1 MAIRFDLIT
10 EINDTDFNRM
20 FDDCID
26 NLNCGSYPWPDTP
39 VADGDNEAKRA
50 YLRAQFQSHLDS
62 ADTGG
67 VLFVCSE
74 DGYALTLSSGFVEG
88 THFLGTMILI
98 GRNQAGSKSYMYSD
112 EYHAA
117 REAFWD
123 EVNYLTWD
131 FQTLGPGTAFF
142 DHIATVYNDTVE
154 NNPEWIRNARFAR
167 DKEGDMRGEIVA
179 SEANTTIIP
188 AHSVQENQLG
198 NSSLKLVVSELIPDD
213 TGADGEFEPED
224 DPERLQWLEGT
235 HPDQQPTANTAE

>member
-10 EINDTDFNRM
+10 EINDADFNRL

-26 NLNCGSYPWPDTP
+26 NLNSGSYPWEDTP

-50 YLRAQFQSHLDS
+50 YLRQQFQSHLDS

-88 THFLGTMILI
+88 THFLGTMLLV
-98 GRNQAGSKSYMYSD
+98 GRNQSGSKSYMYSE
-112 EYHAA
+112 EYHIA

-123 EVNYLTWD
+123 EVNYVTWE
-131 FQTLGPGTAFF
+131 FQTLGAGTAFF
-142 DHIATVYNDTVE
+142 DHVANVYNDTVA
-154 NNPEWIRNARFAR
+154 NNPTWIQNARIAR
-167 DKEGDMRGEIVA
+167 DKDEDIAGEIVA
-179 SEANTTIIP
+179 ESANTDIYP

-198 NSSLKLVVSELIPDD
+198 NSGLKMVVSELIPDD

-224 DPERLQWLEGT
+224 DPERLMWEAGT
-235 HPDQQPTANTAE
+235 HPDQQPTNEEE

>member
-26 NLNCGSYPWPDTP
+26 NLNGGSYPWEDTP
-39 VADGDNEAKRA
+39 VSDGDNEAKRA
-50 YLRAQFQSHLDS
+50 YLRQQFQSHLD
-62 ADTGG
+62 ADVG

-74 DGYALTLSSGFVEG
+74 DGYALTLSSGFVNG
-88 THFLGTMILI
+88 THFLGTMLLI

-142 DHIATVYNDTVE
+142 DHVATVYNDTVT
-154 NNPEWIRNARFAR
+154 NNPEWIQNARFAR
-167 DKEGDMRGEIVA
+167 DKDGDMAGEIVA
-179 SEANTTIIP
+179 GVANADIYP
-188 AHSVQENQLG
+188 AHSLQPNELG
-198 NSSLKLVVSELIPDD
+198 NSGLTMTVSTTLTDD
-213 TGADGEFEPED
+213 TGRDGEFEAED

-235 HPDQQPTANTAE
+235 HPDQQPTANT

>member
-10 EINDTDFNRM
+10 EINDADFNRL

-26 NLNCGSYPWPDTP
+26 NLNSGSYPWEDTP
-39 VADGDNEAKRA
+39 VADGDNEAKRE
-50 YLRAQFQSHLDS
+50 YIRAQFQSHLNS
-62 ADTGG
+62 ADAGG

-88 THFLGTMILI
+88 THFTGTMLLI
-98 GRNQAGSKSYMYSD
+98 GRNQAGSKSFMYSD
-112 EYHAA
+112 EYHVA

-142 DHIATVYNDTVE
+142 DHIATVYNDTVA
-154 NNPEWIRNARFAR
+154 NNPEWIQNARMARAR
-167 DKEGDMRGEIVA
+167 DGDMAGEIA
-179 SEANTTIIP
+179 PGTANTDIYP
-188 AHSVQENQLG
+188 AHSIQENELG
-198 NSSLKLVVSELIPDD
+198 NSGLRLTTSTLIP
-213 TGADGEFEPED
+213 GEEGVDGEFEPED

-235 HPDQQPTANTAE
+235 HPDQQPPEEE

>member
-26 NLNCGSYPWPDTP
+26 NLNGGSYPWEDTP
-39 VADGDNEAKRA
+39 VAQGDNEAKRA
-50 YLRAQFQSHLDS
+50 YLRTQFQSHLD
-62 ADTGG
+62 AEDG

-74 DGYALTLSSGFVEG
+74 DGYALTLSSGFVYG

-98 GRNQAGSKSYMYSD
+98 GRNQAGSKSYMYD
-112 EYHAA
+112 EEYHAA

-123 EVNYLTWD
+123 EVNYVTWE
-131 FQTLGPGTAFF
+131 FQTLGAGTAFF
-142 DHIATVYNDTVE
+142 DHIANVYNDTVA
-154 NNPEWIRNARFAR
+154 NNPEWIQNARMARAR
-167 DKEGDMRGEIVA
+167 DGDMAGEIVA
-179 SEANTTIIP
+179 AEANTTIIP

-198 NSSLKLVVSELIPDD
+198 NSGLKMVVSELIPDD
-213 TGADGEFEPED
+213 TGADDEFEAED

>member
-26 NLNCGSYPWPDTP
+26 NLNGGSYPWEDTP
-39 VADGDNEAKRA
+39 VASGDNEAKRA
-50 YLRAQFQSHLDS
+50 YLRQQFQSHLD
-62 ADTGG
+62 ADNG

-74 DGYALTLSSGFVEG
+74 DGYALTLSSGFVNG
-88 THFLGTMILI
+88 THFLGTMLLI

-112 EYHAA
+112 EYHIA

-142 DHIATVYNDTVE
+142 DHVATVYNDTVT
-154 NNPEWIRNARFAR
+154 NNPEWIQNARFAR
-167 DKEGDMRGEIVA
+167 DKDGDMAGEIVPGV
-179 SEANTTIIP
+179 ANADIYP
-188 AHSVQENQLG
+188 AHSLQPNELG
-198 NSSLKLVVSELIPDD
+198 NSGLTMTVSTTLTDD
-213 TGADGEFEPED
+213 TGRDGEFEAED

-235 HPDQQPTANTAE
+235 HPDQQPTANT

>member
-26 NLNCGSYPWPDTP
+26 NLNNGSYPWEGTP
-39 VADGDNEAKRA
+39 VAAGDNEAKRE
-50 YLRAQFQSHLDS
+50 YIRTQFQSHLNS
-62 ADTGG
+62 ADAGG
-67 VLFVCSE
+67 VVFVCSE
-74 DGYALTLSSGFVEG
+74 DGYALTMSSGFVEG
-88 THFLGTMILI
+88 THFVGTMILI
-98 GRNQAGSKSYMYSD
+98 GRNQAGSKSYMYAD

-142 DHIATVYNDTVE
+142 DHIATVYNDTVT
-154 NNPEWIRNARFAR
+154 NNPDWIQNARMARAR
-167 DKEGDMRGEIVA
+167 DGDMAGEIVPG
-179 SEANTTIIP
+179 EANTTIVP
-188 AHSVQENQLG
+188 AHAIQENELG
-198 NSSLKLVVSELIPDD
+198 NSGLRLTTSTPIP
-213 TGADGEFEPED
+213 GEEGVDGEFEPED

-235 HPDQQPTANTAE
+235 HPDQQPPEEE

>member
-10 EINDTDFNRM
+10 EINDADFNRL

-26 NLNCGSYPWPDTP
+26 NLNSGSYPWEDTP
-39 VADGDNEAKRA
+39 VADGDNEAKRE
-50 YLRAQFQSHLDS
+50 YLRTQFQSHLNS
-62 ADTGG
+62 ADAGG

-88 THFLGTMILI
+88 THFTGTMILI
-98 GRNQAGSKSYMYSD
+98 GRNQAGSKSFMYSD

-142 DHIATVYNDTVE
+142 DHIARVYNDTVE
-154 NNPEWIRNARFAR
+154 NNPEWIQNARMARAR
-167 DKEGDMRGEIVA
+167 DGDMAGEIVPL
-179 SEANTTIIP
+179 EANTSIYP
-188 AHSVQENQLG
+188 AHSLQENELG
-198 NSSLKLVVSELIPDD
+198 NSGLKMVVSEIIPDD
-213 TGADGEFEPED
+213 TGRDGEFEAED
-224 DPERLQWLEGT
+224 DPERLLWEAGT
-235 HPDQQPTANTAE
+235 HPDQQPTEE

>member
-26 NLNCGSYPWPDTP
+26 NLNNGSYPWEDTP

-50 YLRAQFQSHLDS
+50 YLRTQFQSHLDS

-74 DGYALTLSSGFVEG
+74 DGYALTLSSGFVTG
-88 THFLGTMILI
+88 THFLGTMIII
-98 GRNQAGSKSYMYSD
+98 GRNQAGSKSYMYSE
-112 EYHAA
+112 EYHVA

-154 NNPEWIRNARFAR
+154 NNPEWIQNARFAR
-167 DKEGDMRGEIVA
+167 DREGDMRGEIVT
-179 SEANTTIIP
+179 SEANTSIIP

-198 NSSLKLVVSELIPDD
+198 NSLLKLVVAEPMEENGAPD
-213 TGADGEFEPED
+213 EPED

-235 HPDQQPTANTAE
+235 HPDQQPTEE